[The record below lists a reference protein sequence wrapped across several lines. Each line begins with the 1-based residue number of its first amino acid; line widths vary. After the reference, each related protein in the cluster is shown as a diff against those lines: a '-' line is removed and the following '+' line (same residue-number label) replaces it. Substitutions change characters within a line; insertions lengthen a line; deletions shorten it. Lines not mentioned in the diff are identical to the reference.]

1 MKDHG
6 KKPYIVDIED
16 LTVSNENFRQAVW
29 TGSYL
34 QMTVM
39 SIEVGGEVGLE
50 VHEDTDQF
58 LRVEQGEAKV
68 FMGKSKDAL
77 TFQSP
82 AEDDFAIFIPAGYWH
97 NIINAGDEVLKLYS
111 IYAPSHH
118 APGTVHVTKAEAD
131 AAEEAEH
138 QEGHGQ

>member
-58 LRVEQGEAKV
+58 LAHMGHTSFTVAALWFRESESMVNHNTIRMVIQDPHAHGSRFRGGDQRIWFKQGPGA
-68 FMGKSKDAL
+68 
-77 TFQSP
+77 Q
-82 AEDDFAIFIPAGYWH
+82 AGGWSS
-97 NIINAGDEVLKLYS
+97 LL
-111 IYAPSHH
+111 
-118 APGTVHVTKAEAD
+118 
-131 AAEEAEH
+131 
-138 QEGHGQ
+138 